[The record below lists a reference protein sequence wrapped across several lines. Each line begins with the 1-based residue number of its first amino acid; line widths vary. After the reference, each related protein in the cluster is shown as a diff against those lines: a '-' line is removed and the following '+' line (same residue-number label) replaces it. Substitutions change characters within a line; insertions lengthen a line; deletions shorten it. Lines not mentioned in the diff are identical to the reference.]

1 MYTKLVSLEK
11 KKSKILGAIA
21 LLLLLSAFGKL
32 IVSSTLA
39 GRGQDLSELEAEAA
53 RLTRENRLI
62 QEELAKS
69 ASLAKVASGAAQLGL
84 VKQKDMV
91 YVKLSDVKLSDVK
104 LSDELSYTVAKL
116 PDSLLPISQ

>member
-1 MYTKLVSLEK
+1 MYNKIVTLEK
-11 KKSKILGAIA
+11 KKSKILGLIA

-69 ASLAKVASGAAQLGL
+69 ASLTKVASGAAELGL

-91 YVKLSDVKLSDVK
+91 YIKLAS
-104 LSDELSYTVAKL
+104 TVAKL
-116 PDSLLPISQ
+116 PDSQVSQ

>member
-84 VKQKDMV
+84 VKQKNMV
-91 YVKLSDVKLSDVK
+91 YVELSDV
-104 LSDELSYTVAKL
+104 ELSYTVAKL
-116 PDSLLPISQ
+116 PDSLLPVSQ

>member
-1 MYTKLVSLEK
+1 MYNKIVTLEK
-11 KKSKILGAIA
+11 KKSKILGLIA

-69 ASLAKVASGAAQLGL
+69 ASLTKVASGAAELGL
-84 VKQKDMV
+84 IKQKDMV
-91 YVKLSDVKLSDVK
+91 YI
-104 LSDELSYTVAKL
+104 ELASTVAKL
-116 PDSLLPISQ
+116 PDSQVSQ